1 VRNWAKYQAQGTAVS
16 STDIDAPESTLL
28 RHLVGERLGPYN
40 SFNPVSRTQIW
51 QWCSAMGDRS
61 PLYLDEH
68 YQAQTEF
75 SGRGAVAPPA
85 MMQMWTMRDVND
97 EYAPGSTAAHPYQV
111 MQKLE
116 QLGFPAN
123 VAVSYDISFHRYLEE
138 GDRVHH
144 YKTVVD
150 ISDLKTTAVGE
161 GHFFTDRM
169 EYLDQNGE
177 LFAEALISYFQYR
190 PADSDVNV
198 AASGKTAA
206 ATSVPV
212 GAAGVDEWQPDYSN
226 LRPGQVSEGDVLP
239 ELVVPI
245 THKLI
250 VAGAIATQDFVIV
263 HHNTAAA
270 QAASMPDIFM
280 NILTTCGLSARYLG
294 DWAGPGSRLRK
305 LKFRLM
311 AANTPGDSMTLQGK
325 VTGMKLIGD
334 DALAT
339 VEFAGVNSLGPHVLG
354 SATMSLARD

>member
-1 VRNWAKYQAQGTAVS
+1 VKCHAQGTAVS
-16 STDIDAPESTLL
+16 STDIETPESTLL
-28 RHLVGERLGPYN
+28 QDLAGERLGPYN

-61 PLYLDEH
+61 PLYLDEY

-97 EYAPGSTAAHPYQV
+97 EYAPGSTGAHPYQV
-111 MQKLE
+111 MQDLE
-116 QLGFPAN
+116 RLGFPAN
-123 VAVSYDISFHRYLEE
+123 VAVSYDISFHRYLVE

-150 ISDLKTTAVGE
+150 ISELKTTALGE

-177 LFAEALISYFQYR
+177 LFAEALITYFQYQ
-190 PADSDVNV
+190 PAERSADV
-198 AASGKTAA
+198 ASNGKAAA
-206 ATSVPV
+206 ATPDPV
-212 GAAGVDEWQPDYSN
+212 EAGVVDEWQPDYRN
-226 LRPGQVSEGDVLP
+226 LRPSQILEGDVLP
-239 ELVVPI
+239 ELVIPI
-245 THKLI
+245 SHKLI

-263 HHNTAAA
+263 HHNAPAAR
-270 QAASMPDIFM
+270 AASMPDIFM
-280 NILTTCGLSARYLG
+280 NILTTCGLSARYLS

-311 AANTPGDSMTLQGK
+311 APNTPGDSMTLQGR
-325 VTGMKLIGD
+325 VTGMKSIGD

-339 VEFAGVNSLGPHVLG
+339 VEFAGINSLGPHVTG